1 MAHARSLLNR
11 LCFSALAP
19 CLAVACSAAGTTL
32 PQDGP
37 TTAQEV
43 LSRALAR
50 PLPETLQGMARVDS
64 YQAGQARK
72 ADLLLALKRPASL
85 QMQALAPTLDLLAV
99 LSTDGKRFIS
109 FERGGSQ
116 CHVGD
121 ACPHNLARL
130 VPIAL
135 PPEQWVQALLGR
147 PPLLEDSSLRLHWD
161 VERGL
166 YRIEIGPAS
175 GVHQDVFVAPRT
187 FRFVGT
193 VLYRGAARVAS
204 LAYDGEV
211 EAGGPPRTLRF
222 KSQAQD
228 LDVTLEMRKI
238 ELGKPIGDE
247 VFAVTCPEGSQI
259 VELPCEPAD
268 PKTP

>member
-1 MAHARSLLNR
+1 MASARTLLTR
-11 LCFSALAP
+11 HLLLAIALLLSA
-19 CLAVACSAAGTTL
+19 ACAAAGTTL
-32 PQDGP
+32 PHDGP
-37 TTAQEV
+37 QTAADV
-43 LSRALAR
+43 LARALAR
-50 PLPETLQGMARVDS
+50 PLPQTLQGMARADS
-64 YQAGQARK
+64 YQQGQARK

-99 LSTDGKRFIS
+99 LSTDGKRFVS

-121 ACPHNLARL
+121 ACPQNLARL

-135 PPEQWVQALLGR
+135 PPEQLVQALLGQ
-147 PPLLEDSSLRLHWD
+147 PPLLQGDPQRLQWD
-161 VERGL
+161 GERSL
-166 YRIEIGPAS
+166 YRIDIGPAD
-175 GVHQDVFVAPRT
+175 GLHQEVFVAPRT

-204 LAYDGEV
+204 VAYDGEV
-211 EAGGPPRTLRF
+211 GVGGPPRTLRF

-238 ELGKPIGDE
+238 ELDKPVGDE

-259 VELPCEPAD
+259 VELPCQPA
-268 PKTP
+268 TP

>member
-1 MAHARSLLNR
+1 MTGSL
-11 LCFSALAP
+11 
-19 CLAVACSAAGTTL
+19 CLALGCSGAGTTL
-32 PQDGP
+32 PEDGP
-37 TTAQEV
+37 TTAEEV

-72 ADLLLALKRPASL
+72 ADLLLALRRPAAL

-121 ACPHNLARL
+121 ACSSNLARL

-135 PPEQWVQALLGR
+135 PPEQWVQALLGQ
-147 PPLLEDSSLRLHWD
+147 PPLLQDNPQRLQWD
-161 VERGL
+161 GERDL
-166 YRIEIGPAS
+166 YRVDIGSPA
-175 GVHQDVFVAPRT
+175 GLHQEVFIAPRT
-187 FRFVGT
+187 FRFVGM
-193 VLYRGAARVAS
+193 VLYRGSARVAS

-211 EAGGPPRTLRF
+211 ADGGPPRTLRF
-222 KSQAQD
+222 KSPAKD

-238 ELGKPIGDE
+238 ELGKPVGDD

-259 VELPCEPAD
+259 IELPCQPTHVE
-268 PKTP
+268 TP